1 MVRRKIIKI
10 DESLCTGCGNCTTAC
25 AEGAIKMVDG
35 KARVV
40 SDKFCDGLG
49 ACIGEC
55 PAGALTIEER
65 ETKEFDENAAKAH
78 MKSGEAAGLHTKKG
92 TRTEE
97 SPELSAAAPCS
108 LSFGKPGTATEAGP
122 GQQMHKLGPNSQLSS
137 WPIQMRLAHTNAP
150 YFKNSRLLIAAD
162 CSAFACPSIAD
173 FIKGKVVLIGCPKLD
188 ETKPFVEKLTE
199 ILHTNDVLDITVL
212 HMEVPCCTNLLRLVS
227 EAVNRS
233 GKKIPICQFI
243 CMIGGSVTKED
254 NEDKKEKG
262 FKPK

>member
-1 MVRRKIIKI
+1 MVLRKIIKI
-10 DESLCTGCGNCTTAC
+10 DESLCSGCGSCTIAC

-35 KARVV
+35 KATVV

-65 ETKEFDENAAKAH
+65 ETEEFDEEAAKARL
-78 MKSGEAAGLHTKKG
+78 KSGEDKGFHGAKKETKIDE
-92 TRTEE
+92 RL
-97 SPELSAAAPCS
+97 ELPATAPCS
-108 LSFGKPGTATEAGP
+108 VSFGSPEVAAETGP
-122 GQQMHKLGPNSQLSS
+122 GQHMHKLGPTSQLSS

-162 CSAFACPSIAD
+162 CSAYACPSIAD

-188 ETKPFVEKLTE
+188 DTKPFVEKLTE
-199 ILHTNDVLDITVL
+199 ILQSNDILDITIL
-212 HMEVPCCTNLLRLVS
+212 HMEVPCCTNLVRLVS
-227 EAVNRS
+227 EAVKRS
-233 GKKIPICQFI
+233 GKKIPLSQFV

-254 NEDKKEKG
+254 KD
-262 FKPK
+262 FKT

>member
-1 MVRRKIIKI
+1 MGIMALRKIIKI
-10 DESLCTGCGNCTTAC
+10 DESLCNGCGNCSIAC

-35 KARVV
+35 KAMVL

-65 ETKEFDENAAKAH
+65 ETEDFDLEAAKAH
-78 MKSGEAAGLHTKKG
+78 LKSEEAKGLHGKMDKKIDG
-92 TRTEE
+92 RQ
-97 SPELSAAAPCS
+97 ELPAMAPCS
-108 LSFGKPGTATEAGP
+108 IAFGKSPEIAAETGP
-122 GQQMHKLGPNSQLSS
+122 GQHMRKLGPTSQLSS

-162 CSAFACPSIAD
+162 CSAYACPSVAD
-173 FIKGKVVLIGCPKLD
+173 FIKGRVVLIGCPKLD

-199 ILHTNDVLDITVL
+199 ILHTNDVLDITIL
-212 HMEVPCCTNLLRLVS
+212 HMEVPCCTNLVRLVF
-227 EAVNRS
+227 EAVKRS
-233 GKKIPICQFI
+233 GKKIPLSQFV

-254 NEDKKEKG
+254 KE
-262 FKPK
+262 FKT

>member
-1 MVRRKIIKI
+1 MVLRKIIKI
-10 DESLCTGCGNCTTAC
+10 DEYLCTGCGNCAIAC
-25 AEGAIKMVDG
+25 AEGAIKIVDG
-35 KARVV
+35 KARAL

-65 ETKEFDENAAKAH
+65 ETEEFDEMAAKAH
-78 MKSGEAAGLHTKKG
+78 LKSEEAKCLHVKEDTKIDE
-92 TRTEE
+92 RL
-97 SPELSAAAPCS
+97 ELPVTFPCS
-108 LSFGKPGTATEAGP
+108 ISFGKSPEIATETGP
-122 GQQMHKLGPNSQLSS
+122 GQHMRNLGPQSQLSS
-137 WPIQMRLAHTNAP
+137 WPIQMRLAYTNAP

-162 CSAFACPSIAD
+162 CSAYACPSIAD

-199 ILHTNDVLDITVL
+199 ILRGNDILDISII

-227 EAVNRS
+227 EALKLS
-233 GKKIPICQFI
+233 GKKIPLSQFV

-254 NEDKKEKG
+254 KE
-262 FKPK
+262 FKA